1 MVMRPR
7 LFRPPDLPS
16 GAVSERSGRA
26 LVISAKSE
34 PVWKRR
40 PGEVGRYWTV
50 GIPLRSL
57 EEVDPAALGQ
67 GDVGLLPVGA
77 PPLVPADA
85 ADLPELAAR
94 PHFLD
99 LHLEEGLDRVT
110 DLDLVGVRVD
120 AEHDLVPL
128 LVHQRPLLGDDRALH
143 DVAGIHALP
152 PRRPATA
159 SSAARVSTRW
169 VCPSTSWTFSPA
181 AASTFTC
188 EWLRAVRWIAVYVWA
203 SLMWSQGLRKIQTD

>member
-1 MVMRPR
+1 MVMRPM
-7 LFRPPDLPS
+7 LFRPPVLCS
-16 GAVSERSGRA
+16 GAVSEPSGRA

-67 GDVGLLPVGA
+67 RDVGLLPVGA

-85 ADLPELAAR
+85 TDLPELAAR
-94 PHFLD
+94 PHLLD
-99 LHLEEGLDRVT
+99 LHLEEGLDRMA

-120 AEHDLVPL
+120 AEDDLVPL
-128 LVHQRPLLGDDRALH
+128 LVHQRAFLGDDRALH
-143 DVAGIHALP
+143 DVAGVHALP

-169 VCPSTSWTFSPA
+169 VCPST
-181 AASTFTC
+181 
-188 EWLRAVRWIAVYVWA
+188 E
-203 SLMWSQGLRKIQTD
+203 

>member
-1 MVMRPR
+1 MSWMAAPALRPSWPPRPSRSSTLWTMVPSGINESAR
-7 LFRPPDLPS
+7 LVPGLPS
-16 GAVSERSGRA
+16 GAVSEPSGRA

-94 PHFLD
+94 PHLLD

-143 DVAGIHALP
+143 DV
-152 PRRPATA
+152 
-159 SSAARVSTRW
+159 
-169 VCPSTSWTFSPA
+169 
-181 AASTFTC
+181 
-188 EWLRAVRWIAVYVWA
+188 
-203 SLMWSQGLRKIQTD
+203 